1 MSHRKVGH
9 PTRPMSA
16 AARILRGIALKL
28 VGLEDL
34 AALEDR
40 LTYMSLGTD
49 TTEEVRVAEHAV
61 RLEGLGPVREHWV
74 GRATDTAD
82 LLDRWPQKPT

>member
-1 MSHRKVGH
+1 MRHRKVGH

-34 AALEDR
+34 AELETIDADR
-40 LTYMSLGTD
+40 VLVPVNRTAAMAAPARTP
-49 TTEEVRVAEHAV
+49 EEVLAWRSRIEAF
-61 RLEGLGPVREHWV
+61 
-74 GRATDTAD
+74 AD
-82 LLDRWPQKPT
+82 R